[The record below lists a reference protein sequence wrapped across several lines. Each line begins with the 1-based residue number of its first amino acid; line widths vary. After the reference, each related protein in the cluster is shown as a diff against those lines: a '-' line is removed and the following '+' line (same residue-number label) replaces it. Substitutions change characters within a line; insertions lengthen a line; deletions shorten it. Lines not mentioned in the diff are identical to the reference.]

1 MSRIER
7 VFEDRNKKALIGYVT
22 VGFPNIESTLKIVP
36 LLVENGCD
44 IIELGI
50 PFSDPLADGPVIQK
64 SSYEALQQ
72 GVTTEKCI
80 EVAIQLRKTIDVPL
94 VFMGY
99 YNPVLHYGPDRFC
112 KDSAAAGIDGFII
125 PDLPPEEG
133 VELESIAQTY
143 GIDLIYLL
151 APTSGDDR
159 ISIVAEKSQGFVYL
173 VSLTGVTGSGTELP
187 PELEEFVKRVRQKTS
202 KPLCVGFGIT
212 NPEQARRVASVADG
226 IIVGSRF
233 IKLIEE
239 DPSLSSL
246 QSLVQSLKTA
256 L

>member
-1 MSRIER
+1 MSRIGR
-7 VFEDRNKKALIGYVT
+7 VFAERSKKALIGYVT
-22 VGFPNIESTLKIVP
+22 VGYPTVDATMEIVP
-36 LLVENGCD
+36 ALIENGCD

-50 PFSDPLADGPVIQK
+50 PFSDPLADGPIIQK
-64 SSYEALQQ
+64 SSFEALQG
-72 GVTTEKCI
+72 GVTLSQCI
-80 EVAIQLRKTIDVPL
+80 ETGRQLRADTDTPL

-99 YNPVLHYGPDRFC
+99 FNPVLHYGIGRFC
-112 KDSAAAGIDGFII
+112 RDCAAAGIDGLII

-133 VELESIAQTY
+133 GEMEAAAAAE

-151 APTSGDDR
+151 APTSDDER
-159 ISIVAEKSQGFVYL
+159 IDTVVARSSGFIYL

-187 PELEEFVKRVRQKTS
+187 PELEEFVTKVREKTS

-212 NPEQARRVASVADG
+212 TAAQAGRVASVADG
-226 IIVGSRF
+226 IIVGSRI

-239 DPSLSSL
+239 DPSLE
-246 QSLVQSLKTA
+246 QMRDLVRDLRRA